1 MNYEGSS
8 LVDLIGAK
16 TDPQTGINTENIAVN
31 ATAIVA
37 NKRVLAFCS
46 TNPSSAGDVTQ
57 SVCLLEDGPRIL
69 LATGLGVN
77 AAPGLLSSR
86 YSTDESI
93 GFGLGTSG
101 TPQEVRYLKPAGRT
115 QPVSFRVNLQMNVEL
130 PATAI
135 IYTANLYIFVT
146 LYSAGV
152 AQLGRYYLENRSL
165 AVPPGGLVT
174 TFSFNNFIFSSGDM
188 TSVDEIRI
196 RPEIDCGMPA
206 ALPITPS
213 VKIVQ
218 NSARPLGNYFEVEA
232 L

>member
-1 MNYEGSS
+1 MNYEGYS
-8 LVDLIGAK
+8 LVDLIDAK

-37 NKRVLAFCS
+37 NKRVLASCS
-46 TNPSSAGDVTQ
+46 TNPSSTGDVTQ
-57 SVCLLEDGPRIL
+57 SVCLLENGPRIL
-69 LATGLGVN
+69 LGTGLGVN
-77 AAPGLLSSR
+77 SAPGLLSSS

-101 TPQEVRYLKPAGRT
+101 TPQDVRYLKPTGRT
-115 QPVSFRVNLQMNVEL
+115 QPVSFRVNLQMNIEL
-130 PATAI
+130 PAAAI
-135 IYTANLYIFVT
+135 IYTAKIYIFVT
-146 LYSAGV
+146 LYSGGV

-196 RPEIDCGMPA
+196 RPEIDCAVSEG
-206 ALPITPS
+206 LPLTPS

-218 NSARPLGNYFEVEA
+218 NSSRPLGNYFEVEV

>member
-1 MNYEGSS
+1 MNYEGYS
-8 LVDLIGAK
+8 LVDLNNNV

-31 ATAIVA
+31 KTAILA

-46 TNPSSAGDVTQ
+46 TNPSSTGDVSQ
-57 SVCLLEDGPRIL
+57 SVCLLENGPRIL
-69 LATGLGVN
+69 LGTGLGVN
-77 AAPGLLSSR
+77 SAPGLLSSS

-101 TPQEVRYLKPAGRT
+101 TPQDVRYLPAGRT

-130 PATAI
+130 PAVVV
-135 IYTANLYIFVT
+135 IYTAKLYIFVT

-152 AQLGRYYLENRSL
+152 AQLGRYYLENRPL
-165 AVPPGGLVT
+165 VVPPGGLVT
-174 TFSFNNFIFSSGDM
+174 TFSFNNFVFSSGDM

-196 RPEIDCGMPA
+196 RPEIDCGVPA
-206 ALPITPS
+206 FLPPTPS

-218 NSARPLGNYFEVEA
+218 NSSRPLGNYFEVEV

>member
-8 LVDLIGAK
+8 LVDLIGVK

-37 NKRVLAFCS
+37 NKRVMAFCS

-57 SVCLLEDGPRIL
+57 SVCLLENGPRIL
-69 LATGLGVN
+69 LGTGLGVN
-77 AAPGLLSSR
+77 AAPGLLNSS

-93 GFGLGTSG
+93 GFGLGTSS
-101 TPQEVRYLKPAGRT
+101 TPQDVRYLKPAGRT
-115 QPVSFRVNLQMNVEL
+115 QPVSFRVNLQLNVEL
-130 PATAI
+130 PAAVV

-146 LYSAGV
+146 LYSGGV
-152 AQLGRYYLENRSL
+152 AQLGRYYLENRPL
-165 AVPPGGLVT
+165 VVPPGGLVT
-174 TFSFNNFIFSSGDM
+174 TFSFNNFVFSSGDL

-196 RPEIDCGMPA
+196 RPEIDCAVSDISP
-206 ALPITPS
+206 LTPS

-218 NSARPLGNYFEVEA
+218 NSSRPLGNYFEVEV

>member
-1 MNYEGSS
+1 MNYEGYS
-8 LVDLIGAK
+8 LVDLIDAK
-16 TDPQTGINTENIAVN
+16 TDPQTGINTENIAAN

-46 TNPSSAGDVTQ
+46 TNPSSAGDVSQ
-57 SVCLLEDGPRIL
+57 SVCLLENGPRIL
-69 LATGLGVN
+69 LGTGLGVN
-77 AAPGLLSSR
+77 SAPGLLSSS

-101 TPQEVRYLKPAGRT
+101 TPQDVRYLPAGRT
-115 QPVSFRVNLQMNVEL
+115 QPVFFRVNLQMNVEL
-130 PATAI
+130 PAAVV

-146 LYSAGV
+146 LYSGGV
-152 AQLGRYYLENRSL
+152 AQLGRYYLDNRSL

-174 TFSFNNFIFSSGDM
+174 TFSFNNFVFSSGDI

-196 RPEIDCGMPA
+196 RPEIDCSVPT
-206 ALPITPS
+206 LPLTPY

-218 NSARPLGNYFEVEA
+218 NSARPLGNYFEVEV